1 MRVCVAWPGAQQLG
15 AVPRADNSSLSTVTK
30 SASGATRL
38 ARILGLGCHFCM
50 VYSAPHLLSPAHTH
64 VCVHKRDSVGGIP
77 HASSFLSKR
86 RTECLAPVR
95 HASPYFAS
103 CLDMSTMYPG
113 TPLVSTLK

>member
-1 MRVCVAWPGAQQLG
+1 MRVCVACGQG
-15 AVPRADNSSLSTVTK
+15 RSSWARCLAPTIVHSLQ
-30 SASGATRL
+30 SSGTTRL
-38 ARILGLGCHFCM
+38 ARIRLGCHFCM

>member
-1 MRVCVAWPGAQQLG
+1 MCGMARGAAAG
-15 AVPRADNSSLSTVTK
+15 AAVPRADNSSLSTVTK

-38 ARILGLGCHFCM
+38 ARILVLGCHFRM
-50 VYSAPHLLSPAHTH
+50 VAYTH